1 MNATICFIDL
11 EASGPHR
18 GSYPIEV
25 EWSSPDLVSGG
36 FLISPAPD
44 WGPDDWRRTAELVHG
59 ISLEDCLAQGASVQE
74 AAVRLNRALAERTL
88 YSDAP
93 DYDRSWLL
101 RLYEAA
107 HMQPAFSLK
116 LLPLEPLLRD
126 TLRARGHNDWWPD
139 IEDLS
144 RHVDTRHPRT
154 HRAEADA
161 RHMAAMYRS
170 ALGLEP

>member
-1 MNATICFIDL
+1 MNATICFVDF
-11 EASGPHR
+11 EASGLHR

-25 EWSSPDLVSGG
+25 GWSSPDLISSG

-44 WGPDDWRRTAELVHG
+44 WGLDDWSRAAELVHG
-59 ISLEDCLAQGASVQE
+59 VSFEDCVTYGLSVRDV
-74 AAVRLNRALAERTL
+74 AVRLNHALDGKVL
-88 YSDAP
+88 CSDAP
-93 DYDRSWLL
+93 DYDERWLR
-101 RLYEAA
+101 RLYDAA
-107 HMQPAFSLK
+107 NIQPAFSLK

-126 TLRARGHNDWWPD
+126 TLRARGHGDWWPD

-144 RHVDTRHPRT
+144 RHVHTRHPRT

>member
-1 MNATICFIDL
+1 MNTAIRFIDV
-11 EASGPHR
+11 EASGLQV
-18 GSYPIEV
+18 GSYPVEV
-25 EWSSPDLVSGG
+25 GWSSPELVSEG
-36 FLISPAPD
+36 FLVSPAPD
-44 WGPDDWRRTAELVHG
+44 WGLDDWSRTAELVHG
-59 ISLEDCLAQGASVQE
+59 ISLEDCVTQGLPVQE
-74 AAVRLNRALAERTL
+74 AAVRLNLALNGRLL

-93 DYDRSWLL
+93 DYDGYWLR
-101 RLYEAA
+101 RLYKAA
-107 HMQPAFSLK
+107 AMQPTFSLK

-126 TLRARGHNDWWPD
+126 TLRARGHGDWWPD

-144 RHVDTRHPRT
+144 RHVHTRHPRT